1 MNFNQLVSQI
11 SSINRQLR
19 NRALHSIDQFLVIR
33 NWMIGFYI
41 VEYEQQGTDR
51 ANYGEK
57 LLQAI
62 ESDCKKKNIKGLSA
76 TNLKLCRQFYQVY
89 PEISQPVADTLRISQ
104 PVADQLDNYQIFN
117 VIVPVIKAEQLPNHP
132 ATNPEVLLRHFSFR
146 HFTEL
151 IKVKESLKRLFYEQ
165 QAIKG
170 NWSARE
176 LKRQIDSLLIE
187 RAGLS
192 GDNDKLL
199 ASVKGELNQ
208 PEHIIKDPYILEFTG
223 FKDLPV
229 YSENDLETELLN
241 KIQSF
246 LLELGNGFCFE
257 ARQKRITIGNEHD
270 RIDLVF
276 YNRILKCHVLVDLK
290 VRAFSHEDVGQMNYY
305 LNYYKQN
312 IKEQTDNEPVGI
324 ILCTAKDHEK
334 VQYATAGLSNQMFV
348 SKYMLTLPSEE
359 ELLALVKLKE
369 IRK

>member
-1 MNFNQLVSQI
+1 MNFNQLIAQLTT
-11 SSINRQLR
+11 INQQLR
-19 NRALHSIDQFLVIR
+19 NKALQSVDQLLVIR
-33 NWMIGFYI
+33 NWMIGFY
-41 VEYEQQGTDR
+41 VFEYEQQGTDR
-51 ANYGEK
+51 ANYGDK

-62 ESDCKKKNIKGLSA
+62 ESDCKKQKIKGLSA

-89 PEISQPVADTLRISQ
+89 PEIGQPVADQFRISQ
-104 PVADQLDNYQIFN
+104 PVADQLIGDPVFRNTLLESKTNHQVN
-117 VIVPVIKAEQLPNHP
+117 HPVIQ
-132 ATNPEVLLRHFSFR
+132 PEVLLQHFSFR

-151 IKVKESLKRLFYEQ
+151 VKIKEPLKRVFYEQ

-176 LKRQIDSLLIE
+176 LKRQIESLLIE

-192 GDNDKLL
+192 ADNDKLL
-199 ASVKGELNQ
+199 ASVKGELNK

-223 FKDLPV
+223 FQDLPV
-229 YSENDLETELLN
+229 YNENDLEVELLN

-276 YNRILKCHVLVDLK
+276 YNRILKCHVLIDLK
-290 VRAFSHEDVGQMNYY
+290 VRAFSYGDVGQMNYY

-312 IKEQTDNEPVGI
+312 IKESTDNEPVGI

-334 VQYATAGLSNQMFV
+334 VQYATAGLNNQLFV
-348 SKYMLTLPSEE
+348 SKYMLTLPTEE
-359 ELLALVKLKE
+359 ELLALVKKGE
-369 IRK
+369 K

>member
-1 MNFNQLVSQI
+1 M
-11 SSINRQLR
+11 
-19 NRALHSIDQFLVIR
+19 
-33 NWMIGFYI
+33 
-41 VEYEQQGTDR
+41 
-51 ANYGEK
+51 
-57 LLQAI
+57 QAI
-62 ESDCKKKNIKGLSA
+62 ENDCKKQKLKGLSA
-76 TNLKLCRQFYQVY
+76 TNIKLCRQFYQTY
-89 PEISQPVADTLRISQ
+89 TQIGQ
-104 PVADQLDNYQIFN
+104 PVADQFRIRQPLADQLIGDPILRN
-117 VIVPVIKAEQLPNHP
+117 VLPENKENKPGDHPVIQ
-132 ATNPEVLLRHFSFR
+132 PEVLLQYFSFR

-151 IKVKESLKRLFYEQ
+151 IKVKEPLKRLFYEQ

-192 GDNDKLL
+192 ADNEKLL
-199 ASVKGELNQ
+199 ASVKGELNK
-208 PEHIIKDPYILEFTG
+208 PEHIIKDPYILEFAG
-223 FKDLPV
+223 FRDLPV
-229 YSENDLETELLN
+229 YNENDLEAELLN

-276 YNRILKCHVLVDLK
+276 YNRILKCHVLIDLK
-290 VRAFSHEDVGQMNYY
+290 VRAFYHADVGQMNFY

-334 VQYATAGLSNQMFV
+334 VQYATAGLNNQLFV
-348 SKYMLTLPSEE
+348 SKYMLTLPTEE
-359 ELLALVKLKE
+359 ELLALVK
-369 IRK
+369 

>member
-1 MNFNQLVSQI
+1 MNFNQLITQI
-11 SSINRQLR
+11 TTINQQLR
-19 NRALHSIDQFLVIR
+19 NRALQSIDQLLVIR
-33 NWMIGFYI
+33 NWMIGFHI
-41 VEYEQQGTDR
+41 FEYEQQGTDR
-51 ANYGEK
+51 ANYGDK
-57 LLQAI
+57 LLKAI
-62 ESDCKKKNIKGLSA
+62 ESDCKKQKIKGLSA
-76 TNLKLCRQFYQVY
+76 TNLKLCRQFYQAY
-89 PEISQPVADTLRISQ
+89 PEIGQPVADQFQIGQ
-104 PVADQLDNYQIFN
+104 PVADQLSGDPILRNILPENKTNQPAN
-117 VIVPVIKAEQLPNHP
+117 HPVIQ
-132 ATNPEVLLRHFSFR
+132 PEVLLQHFSFR

-151 IKVKESLKRLFYEQ
+151 IKVKEPLKRIFYEQ

-192 GDNDKLL
+192 TDNEKLL
-199 ASVKGELNQ
+199 ASVKGELNK

-229 YSENDLETELLN
+229 YNENDLEAELLN

-276 YNRILKCHVLVDLK
+276 YNRILKCHVLIDLK
-290 VRAFSHEDVGQMNYY
+290 VRAFSHADVGQMNYY

-334 VQYATAGLSNQMFV
+334 VQYATAGLNNQLFV
-348 SKYMLTLPSEE
+348 SKYMLTLPTEE
-359 ELLALVKLKE
+359 ELLALVK
-369 IRK
+369 

>member
-1 MNFNQLVSQI
+1 MNFNQLVGQI
-11 SSINRQLR
+11 AEVNLHLR
-19 NRALHSIDQFLVIR
+19 NRALRSIDQFLVIR
-33 NWMIGFYI
+33 NWTIGYYI
-41 VEYEQQGTDR
+41 IEYEQQGTDR
-51 ANYGEK
+51 ANYGDR
-57 LLQAI
+57 LLKAI
-62 ESDCKKKNIKGLSA
+62 ETNCKQQKIKGMSE
-76 TNLKLCRQFYQVY
+76 TTLKLCRQFYQEY
-89 PEISQPVADTLRISQ
+89 PQIGQPVADVFRISL
-104 PVADQLDNYQIFN
+104 PPADQLNEAGSLTKIATRKKDETI
-117 VIVPVIKAEQLPNHP
+117 PDQLD
-132 ATNPEVLLRHFSFR
+132 TSPEILLQHFSFR

-151 IKVKESLKRLFYEQ
+151 IKVKEPLKRLFYER

-192 GDNDKLL
+192 SDRNKLL

-208 PEHIIKDPYILEFTG
+208 VEDIIKDPYILEFTG
-223 FKDLPV
+223 FKDLPF
-229 YSENDLETELLN
+229 YSESDLETELLN

-257 ARQKRITIGNEHD
+257 ARQKRITVGNEHD

-290 VRAFSHEDVGQMNYY
+290 VRAFAHTDVGQMNYY

-312 IKEQTDNEPVGI
+312 MKEKTDSEPVGI

-334 VQYATAGLSNQMFV
+334 VQYATAGLSNQLFV

-359 ELLALVKLKE
+359 ELLALVK
-369 IRK
+369 

>member
-1 MNFNQLVSQI
+1 M
-11 SSINRQLR
+11 
-19 NRALHSIDQFLVIR
+19 
-33 NWMIGFYI
+33 
-41 VEYEQQGTDR
+41 
-51 ANYGEK
+51 
-57 LLQAI
+57 QAI
-62 ESDCKKKNIKGLSA
+62 ENDCKKQKLKGLSA
-76 TNLKLCRQFYQVY
+76 TNIKLCRQFYQTY
-89 PEISQPVADTLRISQ
+89 TQIGQ
-104 PVADQLDNYQIFN
+104 PVADQFRIRQPLADQLIGDPILRN
-117 VIVPVIKAEQLPNHP
+117 VLPENKENKPGDHPVIQ
-132 ATNPEVLLRHFSFR
+132 PEVLLQYFSFR

-151 IKVKESLKRLFYEQ
+151 IKVKEPLTRLFYEQ

-192 GDNDKLL
+192 ADNEKLL
-199 ASVKGELNQ
+199 ASVKGELNK
-208 PEHIIKDPYILEFTG
+208 PEHIIKDPYILEFAG
-223 FKDLPV
+223 FRDLPV
-229 YSENDLETELLN
+229 YNENDLEAELLN

-276 YNRILKCHVLVDLK
+276 YNRILKCHVLIDLK
-290 VRAFSHEDVGQMNYY
+290 VRAFYHADVGQMNFY

-334 VQYATAGLSNQMFV
+334 VQYATAGLNNQLFV
-348 SKYMLTLPSEE
+348 SKYMLTLPTEE
-359 ELLALVKLKE
+359 ELLALVK
-369 IRK
+369 

>member
-1 MNFNQLVSQI
+1 MNFNQLITQI
-11 SSINRQLR
+11 TTINQQLR
-19 NRALHSIDQFLVIR
+19 NRALQSIDQLLVIR

-41 VEYEQQGTDR
+41 FEYEQQGTDR

-57 LLQAI
+57 LLKAI
-62 ESDCKKKNIKGLSA
+62 ESDCKKQKFKGLSE
-76 TNLKLCRQFYQVY
+76 TNLKLCRQFYHVY
-89 PEISQPVADTLRISQ
+89 PEIGQPLADQFRISQ
-104 PVADQLDNYQIFN
+104 PLADQLSSDPILRNILPEIKTKQALN
-117 VIVPVIKAEQLPNHP
+117 QPVIQ
-132 ATNPEVLLRHFSFR
+132 PEVLLQHFSFR

-151 IKVKESLKRLFYEQ
+151 IKVKEPLKRLFYEQ

-192 GDNDKLL
+192 TNNEKLL
-199 ASVKGELNQ
+199 ASVKGELNK

-229 YSENDLETELLN
+229 YNENDLEAELLN

-276 YNRILKCHVLVDLK
+276 YNRILKCHVLIDLK
-290 VRAFSHEDVGQMNYY
+290 VRAFSHADVGQMNYY

-312 IKEQTDNEPVGI
+312 IKESTDNEPVGI

-334 VQYATAGLSNQMFV
+334 VQYATAGLNNQLFV
-348 SKYMLTLPSEE
+348 SKYMLTLPTEE
-359 ELLALVKLKE
+359 ELLALVK
-369 IRK
+369 